1 MNYYTEVLKKYA
13 VFSGRARR
21 KECWMFALWNAIIV
35 IVASVVLG
43 IIGSIIQYPGIVY
56 LVYLYDL
63 AVLIP
68 AFAVGARRLHD
79 TNRSGWWL
87 LIGLVPLVGAIVLLV
102 FMIMDGQPGD
112 NKYGP
117 NPKGVGASAQPA
129 ATS

>member
-1 MNYYTEVLKKYA
+1 
-13 VFSGRARR
+13 
-21 KECWMFALWNAIIV
+21 MFALWNAIIV